1 MEKFVTIKG
10 TGKRNGGYDTWS
22 GNWDYEDVTGLWR
35 EIQQAD
41 MTYVDLD
48 MQEAW
53 LECGDDAENIK
64 VFLDEAVEKGFI
76 DGYKLEEPEEEHYEL
91 YFD

>member
-22 GNWDYEDVTGLWR
+22 GNWDYEDVAGLWR

-41 MTYVDLD
+41 MTYVDLG
-48 MQEAW
+48 MQGEW